1 MTRCEAICAFRQV
14 ASEEFAHIPDEYEI
28 EYEFS
33 EKFNLKMEKFLKK
46 KIVVNSYTF
55 SKTKRTVYA
64 LLLAGLMLF
73 AGLIS
78 VSAIREPI
86 VNFIIEKYE
95 SFIEFTF
102 SGDTSKQISHEYNFA
117 YLPYGFSEIVYQV
130 SEGAVYKEFLN
141 EETQAIISLYQTVT
155 DENKINLDNQQGEI
169 ITRTVDG
176 KDVYIYKHKTNGYL
190 QANWISETY
199 SLILTYHGSISEEE
213 LVELIKII
221 E

>member
-14 ASEEFAHIPDEYEI
+14 ASEEFAHIPDEDEI

-33 EKFNLKMEKFLKK
+33 EKFNLKMEKFLNK
-46 KIVVNSYTF
+46 KIIGESYTF

-117 YLPYGFSEIVYQV
+117 YLPDGFSEIVYQV

-155 DENKINLDNQQGEI
+155 DENKINLDNQQGKI
-169 ITRTVDG
+169 ITRNVEG
-176 KDVYIYKHKTNGYL
+176 KDVYIYKHKTNGYI

-199 SLILTYHGSISEEE
+199 SLILTYHGNISEEE

>member
-1 MTRCEAICAFRQV
+1 MTRCEALNAFRQV
-14 ASEEFAHIPDEYEI
+14 ASEEFASIPEENEI

-33 EKFNLKMEKFLKK
+33 EKFNLKMQKFLRDRKQ
-46 KIVVNSYTF
+46 NTYTF
-55 SKTKRTVYA
+55 SKAKKNVYA
-64 LLLAGLMLF
+64 LILAGLTLF

-102 SGDTSKQISHEYNFA
+102 SGDTSKQITHEYNFA
-117 YLPYGFSEIVYQV
+117 YLPQGFSEIVYQV

-141 EETQAIISLYQTVT
+141 EETQAIISLYQTAT
-155 DENKINLDNQQGEI
+155 DANKINLDNQQGEI
-169 ITRTVDG
+169 ISRNVEG
-176 KDVYIYKHKTNGYL
+176 KEVYIYKHKTNGYI
-190 QANWISETY
+190 QANWISDTY
-199 SLILTYHGSISEEE
+199 SLILTYHGNISEEE

>member
-1 MTRCEAICAFRQV
+1 MTRCEALNAFRQV
-14 ASEEFAHIPDEYEI
+14 ASEEFASIPEENEI

-33 EKFNLKMEKFLKK
+33 EKFNLKMQ
-46 KIVVNSYTF
+46 KILRRKQKSIHVL
-55 SKTKRTVYA
+55 SKAKRNAYA
-64 LLLAGLMLF
+64 LILAGIMLF

-95 SFIEFTF
+95 SFVEFTF
-102 SGDTSKQISHEYNFA
+102 SGDTSKQISYEYNFA
-117 YLPYGFSEIVYQV
+117 YLPDGFSEIVYQV

-141 EETQAIISLYQTVT
+141 EEKQAIISLYQTVT

-169 ITRTVDG
+169 ISRNVEG
-176 KDVYIYKHKTNGYL
+176 KEVYIYKHKTNGYI
-190 QANWISETY
+190 QANWISDTY
-199 SLILTYHGSISEEE
+199 SLILTYHGNISTEE
-213 LVELIKII
+213 LIELIKII

>member
-1 MTRCEAICAFRQV
+1 MTRCEALNAFRQV
-14 ASEEFAHIPDEYEI
+14 ASEEFASIPEENEI

-33 EKFNLKMEKFLKK
+33 EKFNLKMQKVLSGRKQ
-46 KIVVNSYTF
+46 NTYTF
-55 SKTKRTVYA
+55 SKAKKNVYA
-64 LLLAGLMLF
+64 LILAGLMLF

-86 VNFIIEKYE
+86 VEFIIEKYE

-102 SGDTSKQISHEYNFA
+102 SGDTSKQITHEYNFE
-117 YLPYGFSEIVYQV
+117 YLPEGFSEIVYQV

-169 ITRTVDG
+169 ITRSVEG
-176 KDVYIYKHKTNGYL
+176 KEVYIYKHKTNGYI
-190 QANWISETY
+190 QANWIFDTY
-199 SLILTYHGSISEEE
+199 SLILTYHGSISTEE
-213 LVELIKII
+213 LIELIKII